1 MIKETI
7 IKESISLI
15 NTLIDDMDF
24 SPYIID
30 ERVSNIVAS
39 KARTMLNVEAPV
51 YFEELGKSTLGRH
64 SYCLTSNGTLSVV
77 QINECLSPSN
87 VAELYKK
94 DENSATFFFER
105 IFESVL
111 HEYRHVFQRKIGMY
125 SLEYIKSSEDYD
137 SYRNQACEVDARE
150 WASKIWEENG
160 AQLLSAIFNFLEDLY
175 FDLLED
181 GWK

>member
-1 MIKETI
+1 MAKETI
-7 IKESISLI
+7 VKETIKMI
-15 NTLIDDMDF
+15 NILIDEMDF

-30 ERVSNIVAS
+30 DCVSNIVAS
-39 KARTMLNVEAPV
+39 KARTMLNVQAPV

-64 SYCLTSNGTLSVV
+64 SYCLTKNGTLSVV

-94 DENSATFFFER
+94 DEGSATFFFER
-105 IFESVL
+105 IFEAVL
-111 HEYRHVFQRKIGMY
+111 HEYRHVFQRKTKMY
-125 SLEYIKSSEDYD
+125 SLEYVKSSEDYD
-137 SYRNQACEVDARE
+137 NYRNQACEVDARE

-160 AQLLSAIFNFLEDLY
+160 AQLLGAIFNFLEDLY

>member
-1 MIKETI
+1 MINKI
-7 IKESISLI
+7 MNLI
-15 NTLIDDMDF
+15 NFIIDDMDF

-30 ERVSNIVAS
+30 DKISNIVAS
-39 KARTMLNVEAPV
+39 KARTMLDVEAPV
-51 YFEELGKSTLGRH
+51 YFEELGATTLGRH
-64 SYCLTSNGTLSVV
+64 SYCLTKNGALSVV

-94 DENSATFFFER
+94 DENSATFFLER

-137 SYRNQACEVDARE
+137 SYRNQACEIDARE
-150 WASKIWEENG
+150 WASKIWKENG
-160 AQLLSAIFNFLEDLY
+160 TQLLSAIFNFLEDLY